1 MNYFM
6 SKILSLKLRD
16 NIFQETETII
26 KQGNVARNKYINE
39 ALDFYNQLQK
49 RRLMKQK
56 LAKESSLVASNSLE
70 VLEEF
75 ELLEDTI
82 KND

>member
-1 MNYFM
+1 MSYFM

-75 ELLEDTI
+75 SF
-82 KND
+82 